1 MKTCRHCGTPD
12 QTAMR
17 RPGSYTV
24 LCAECHL
31 DMQRNAREFVETA
44 SEPDVRVWTPRET
57 GVLKYQPF
65 RTVNG
70 QGGGR

>member
-1 MKTCRHCGTPD
+1 MKTCRHCGEPS
-12 QTAMR
+12 QTATR

-31 DMQRNAREFVETA
+31 DHVRAVKVVLDLK
-44 SEPDVRVWTPRET
+44 PDVRVVFPKET

-65 RTVNG
+65 KRSL
-70 QGGGR
+70 QGGGS